1 MILGTGTNACFM
13 DTVYINEGSRP
24 NNQNYMETVDNDT
37 DLWDGDTVEP
47 RQVIVNTEWGA
58 FGDDGCLDFIRTQ
71 YDQEVDKVSLN
82 PGKQL

>member
-1 MILGTGTNACFM
+1 M

-24 NNQNYMETVDNDT
+24 NNQNYMERVDNDT

-71 YDQEVDKVSLN
+71 YDKEVDKISLN
-82 PGKQL
+82 TGKQL

>member
-1 MILGTGTNACFM
+1 
-13 DTVYINEGSRP
+13 
-24 NNQNYMETVDNDT
+24 METVDNDV

-58 FGDDGCLDFIRTQ
+58 FGDDCSLDFIRTQ
-71 YDQEVDKVSLN
+71 YDRGVDQISLN